1 MHFIRQRMKSCDE
14 WDKGLVGHNC
24 ECLSNSLIL
33 SLYKTMQIWLSKQI
47 CTKTNMLGRK
57 DAALSSDCFILV
69 LQRHMIQP
77 LLKTQINVQSFPPSK
92 NGKIQDKVHFVET
105 SIPWV
110 MLNEIRITKFDSIWN
125 FRIINILR
133 TVLFETCNSCLSS
146 KTVVYFTKGL
156 RVCLN
161 RVIHNIKRNN
171 WSKRKAW
178 LC

>member
-92 NGKIQDKVHFVET
+92 NGKIQDKAHIVEK

-110 MLNEIRITKFDSIWN
+110 MLNEIRV
-125 FRIINILR
+125 INLIPSEIFE
-133 TVLFETCNSCLSS
+133 LFWGLYCLKHAIVVWAQKSCI
-146 KTVVYFTKGL
+146 F
-156 RVCLN
+156 
-161 RVIHNIKRNN
+161 H
-171 WSKRKAW
+171 
-178 LC
+178 